1 MFLQNKIFFAGNYI
15 IIKINKYV
23 DRTTVNPP
31 NNNNK
36 EFGNERFIVTTKIHY
51 HEVHWNIEFH
61 QPHRVHD
68 LMCDR
73 YRAGYSEQQ
82 RVLLL
87 CQHSC
92 NASVIVE
99 HHGVHRKADRCAVQI
114 GSIVGT
120 IHPDNAISVF
130 IPSYNNNKEFGIV
143 VMHRLVVVA
152 IRLSLI
158 LMPVPKEHV
167 MLLWQLKLK
176 MQLLLLLLS

>member
-1 MFLQNKIFFAGNYI
+1 M
-15 IIKINKYV
+15 
-23 DRTTVNPP
+23 R
-31 NNNNK
+31 
-36 EFGNERFIVTTKIHY
+36 
-51 HEVHWNIEFH
+51 
-61 QPHRVHD
+61 
-68 LMCDR
+68 DR

-120 IHPDNAISVF
+120 IHPYNAIPVF

-143 VMHRLVVVA
+143 VMHRLIVVA

-158 LMPVPKEHV
+158 LMLVLKEHV
-167 MLLWQLKLK
+167 TLLWQLKPK
-176 MQLLLLLLS
+176 MRLLPLLLS